1 MVRAGNARQKS
12 SAHVA
17 TVTFAIVAL
26 VESLRGDSEYIDMS
40 MYGRVGMVSRVC
52 RLNAKQNYAPIATM
66 SVHRITNARQA
77 R

>member
-1 MVRAGNARQKS
+1 MVRAGNAGQKS

-26 VESLRGDSEYIDMS
+26 VESLRGDGEYMS